1 MNLDIL
7 TRESGISLLPYL
19 KGEMLEVFIPKVDVA
34 IVVPRVLCGP
44 NPNDKRSLL
53 LLLLL
58 WRGSLFEFP
67 AVGALETW
75 FLQRETAA

>member
-44 NPNDKRSLL
+44 KPNDKRSLL
-53 LLLLL
+53 LLLLR
-58 WRGSLFEFP
+58 RGSLFEFP